1 MQVICS
7 INILMIKQLQQLGF
21 SDKEAVVYMAFLE
34 LGSSAVQEIAKKAE
48 IKYVFPPEFV

>member
-1 MQVICS
+1 
-7 INILMIKQLQQLGF
+7 MIKQLQQLGF